1 MSYLIP
7 NQLENNQ
14 INPFIESDPSM
25 IDSSH
30 ILPRLSSSII
40 NNSKLESKI
49 IDVYE
54 ENFIN
59 EIKRIGTYLK
69 QYTYI
74 GMDTEFPGIVY
85 PCPTNNSDFY
95 YQYIKA
101 NVDKLNL
108 IQLGITLTNSKGERP
123 PNTSTWQFN
132 LKFDKDKENHSSES
146 ISLLENCGINFFRIK
161 NEGIPYDLFGEYL
174 TTSDMVLN
182 ENITWISFN
191 GLSDFAYLLKAL
203 TGDLLPDTVEEFL
216 DLLKLYFPN
225 AYDIKYLINENE
237 AYKGGL
243 NKISK
248 ELNIERHGEVHQ
260 AGSDSLVTSQVF
272 LKLIENNSINI
283 NDLNFGKNILFGI
296 GEGADDAETF
306 SYTKFAPGL
315 DMSFLFHNINN
326 NINIKRQNGNN
337 NMNNNNRQNY

>member
-1 MSYLIP
+1 MSYL
-7 NQLENNQ
+7 NSNRMENNQ
-14 INPFIESDPSM
+14 INSFYDNDPNY

-49 IDVYE
+49 VDVYE
-54 ENFIN
+54 ENFIK
-59 EIKRIGTYLK
+59 EIKRIGKYLK
-69 QYTYI
+69 QYSYI

-85 PCPTNNSDFY
+85 PCTCNSPDFY
-95 YQYIKA
+95 YQYIKT

-132 LKFDKDKENHSSES
+132 LRFDRDKENHSSES
-146 ISLLENCGINFFRIK
+146 ITLLENCGINFNRLK
-161 NEGIPYDLFGEYL
+161 NEGIPLELFGEYL
-174 TTSDMVLN
+174 FISGMVLN
-182 ENITWISFN
+182 ENLTWISFN
-191 GLSDFAYLLKAL
+191 GFSDFAYLLKAL
-203 TGDLLPDTVEEFL
+203 TGELLPDTVGEFME
-216 DLLKLYFPN
+216 LLKLYFPN

-237 AYKGGL
+237 IYKGGL
-243 NKISK
+243 NKIAK

-272 LKLIENNSINI
+272 LKLIENNSINRMG
-283 NDLNFGKNILFGI
+283 LNFGKNILFGI
-296 GEGADDAETF
+296 GDGADDSETF

-315 DMSFLFHNINN
+315 DISFLLH
-326 NINIKRQNGNN
+326 
-337 NMNNNNRQNY
+337 NMNNNISQKK